1 MTAINQYI
9 YHHFVINNKE
19 ISEMLEKVAI
29 VEMHHLEMLAE
40 LIIKLGDNPIYYSQN
55 NYWDGYYVNYGYN
68 IFDQLNSDLDS
79 ELKAIQIYQRQI
91 EIIKDPYI
99 QEILQ
104 RIVLDEQVH
113 VVLFTEAIK
122 SLNQCT

>member
-113 VVLFTEAIK
+113 VVLLLKLLKA
-122 SLNQCT
+122 

>member
-113 VVLFTEAIK
+113 VVLLLETIK

>member
-113 VVLFTEAIK
+113 VVLLLAIK